1 MTSPRLFVFLFF
13 AFFLFAQ
20 APQNAYAQVPPLQ
33 ETMTLG
39 AGLDMIEDSAERILQ
54 EGEDRF
60 NSATTQAFLKILVL
74 VDQLR
79 DVFREDLD
87 KLLQDVS
94 RERRDALNQF
104 RSNVL
109 EVVDAANGSI
119 DELSEASRELSNS
132 LPDFFFAGSK
142 PRIVDYTAPV
152 LVRTGRAGQARI
164 TFQGVRLNNEKN
176 ILRVADKEYEPAGLE
191 DDELTYLVD
200 RRDLFRDASE
210 GIDFSDLT
218 LSVAYEEPNWGAI
231 GKLINWTREETVDY
245 KFSVVT
251 IPDAFGSAT
260 VYYKTRESKTE
271 YIRWNESGRCT
282 LDPGSIEVESDC
294 PFPGSN
300 RRIIDHTLTSCR
312 SGWRINP
319 QDVRIEQLS
328 EHDRCRNSQTD
339 AWVQRRA
346 PNAVVVRQYV
356 ESESRPCEDC
366 RHRIRMRYG
375 LMRTVETTPQRSQ
388 VVDGLSFTKPVAF
401 DLPSTATGID
411 RVEVALVDGTS
422 LTFTTSQKKRF
433 VNATLASD
441 QVIIE
446 GLTGESGYQFQ

>member
-1 MTSPRLFVFLFF
+1 MRCPKLFVILLAFL
-13 AFFLFAQ
+13 LLAQ
-20 APQNAYAQVPPLQ
+20 APQNSLAQVPALQ

-39 AGLDMIEDSAERILQ
+39 VGLDMIEDSAERMLQ

-79 DVFREDLD
+79 DIFREDLD
-87 KLLQDVS
+87 KLLQDLS

-104 RSNVL
+104 RSNLL

-152 LVRTGRAGQARI
+152 LIRTGRAGRARI

-176 ILRVADKEYEPAGLE
+176 ILRVADKEYEPAGRE
-191 DDELTYLVD
+191 DDELAYLVD
-200 RRDLFRDASE
+200 RRDLFRDASD

-218 LSVAYEEPNWGAI
+218 LSVVYDEPNWGAI
-231 GKLINWTREETVDY
+231 GKLIGWTREETIDY

-260 VYYKTRESKTE
+260 VSYKTKESKTE
-271 YIRWNESGRCT
+271 YVRWNEGGRCT

-294 PFPGSN
+294 PFGGSN
-300 RRIIDHTLTSCR
+300 RRIVDHALTSCR

-328 EHDRCRNSQTD
+328 EGSSCRNSQTD
-339 AWVQRRA
+339 AWIHSRQ

-356 ESESRPCEDC
+356 ESQSNPCVDC
-366 RHRIRMRYG
+366 RHRIRVRYG

-388 VVDGLSFTKPVAF
+388 VVNGLSFTKPVAF
-401 DLPSTATGID
+401 DLPSNATGVD
-411 RVEVALVDGTS
+411 RVEVALADGTA
-422 LTFTTSQKKRF
+422 LTFTQSEKQRF
-433 VNATLASD
+433 VNVTITSD
-441 QVIIE
+441 QAVIE
-446 GLTGESGYQFQ
+446 GLTGEAGYQFQ